1 MALPRYAVRVDRTAQ
16 GIVDCLTAMGFYVH
30 RVSVPVD
37 ALVSKGGHLYAVEF
51 KTGKAKLTPA
61 QQRYRDQAKAP
72 VHILRD
78 VAGAIEWA
86 KGR

>member
-1 MALPRYAVRVDRTAQ
+1 M
-16 GIVDCLTAMGFYVH
+16 
-30 RVSVPVD
+30 
-37 ALVSKGGHLYAVEF
+37 VSKAGQVWTVEF

-61 QQRYRDQAKAP
+61 QERYRQNAKAP

>member
-1 MALPRYAVRVDRTAQ
+1 MPLPRYAVRVDKTAQ
-16 GIVDCLTAMGFYVH
+16 AIVEALTALGFYVH
-30 RVSVPVD
+30 RVSIPVD
-37 ALVSKGGHLYAVEF
+37 ALISKGGHLYAVEF

-61 QQRYRDQAKAP
+61 QERYRQNAKAP

>member
-1 MALPRYAVRVDRTAQ
+1 MPRYAVRVDNSAQ
-16 GIVDCLTAMGFYVH
+16 SIVDCLTALGFYVH
-30 RVSVPVD
+30 RTSVPVD
-37 ALVSKGGHLYAVEF
+37 ALVSKAGQVWTVEF

-61 QQRYRDQAKAP
+61 QERYRQNAKAP

-78 VAGAIEWA
+78 VAGAMEWA